1 MHLPSLRSH
10 STSHNCT
17 LAASSRHV
25 YAVHMARLVYTGLV
39 SLDGYINDTD
49 GNFDWA
55 MPSEEV
61 HQLANDL
68 DRGIGTHI
76 NGRKLYETMV
86 FWETMPPAEPVM
98 NEYAEI
104 WRSAEKF
111 VVSRTLSDVA
121 SARTTLV
128 RDFSREWIAD
138 LTSTVTR
145 DIAIGGPTLAAQA
158 FDLIDDIHMLL
169 FPIIVGGG
177 TRFLPE
183 GATSTFTLA
192 SSRVFD
198 DGVVH
203 LHYRKDV

>member
-1 MHLPSLRSH
+1 
-10 STSHNCT
+10 
-17 LAASSRHV
+17 
-25 YAVHMARLVYTGLV
+25 MARLVYTGLV